1 MSNKAYL
8 IKRIEELEAKKK
20 ALEESEKPVEKTSD
34 PEPADMPEPEKSPL
48 NPGEKP
54 ASLRGMSA
62 LDIELAFID
71 GCLSNEE
78 LKWCNSLRGPDNW
91 DPHPQGWMRR

>member
-34 PEPADMPEPEKSPL
+34 PEPADMPEPEKSPMG
-48 NPGEKP
+48 PAEIP
-54 ASLRGMSA
+54 ASLEGFHA
-62 LDIELAFID
+62 LDLHLMFID
-71 GCLSNEE
+71 GQMDEVEKDWYRKRSMLDTGILTPLS
-78 LKWCNSLRGPDNW
+78 
-91 DPHPQGWMRR
+91 WMG